1 MLLLDLTIVHAFQT
15 FVLDAAMYTT
25 ATTKPCLPPLKRME
39 PGNQFPPSLCPS
51 PRWPEQG
58 AKILPVLDFASETGV
73 RNSKDITT
81 NVVSGN
87 FLVEL
92 GFPQYK
98 CCFGQVTA
106 DDLKVLGIRHLP
118 ALGITDFSH
127 QKRIMNALR
136 RLISGQKKHQPSC
149 LDDKALSEPSS
160 PSKTA
165 KTARP
170 ILERPSGVT
179 SAPIH
184 RGGSHR
190 PEAPSLSDDIV
201 FPSSCSEYFK
211 TFEGAFGPLA
221 EQTDAGRAIRAEQWK
236 EADQNG
242 SGSCSLC
249 EIDTWI
255 KTRLVFSRKRI
266 NNVNM
271 AKLASFRRKSIH
283 KLSDE
288 EQIWLR
294 FRPSYIKAFN
304 DAADVIGNENLQN
317 DGLVQKQ
324 EFRILCAYLCVYARM
339 YDAFYACQGHTNQTG
354 LVPISNE
361 DDAKLTLQEWQ
372 AGFKCVRGHGF
383 IGLREA
389 GNTASSNAVF
399 SKMDR
404 RNQGAVL
411 LSEWCTFLKKSE
423 QQHDTELGRLL
434 STGDRVQ
441 GARRILKKRTA

>member
-1 MLLLDLTIVHAFQT
+1 
-15 FVLDAAMYTT
+15 
-25 ATTKPCLPPLKRME
+25 
-39 PGNQFPPSLCPS
+39 
-51 PRWPEQG
+51 
-58 AKILPVLDFASETGV
+58 
-73 RNSKDITT
+73 
-81 NVVSGN
+81 
-87 FLVEL
+87 
-92 GFPQYK
+92 
-98 CCFGQVTA
+98 VTA
-106 DDLKVLGIRHLP
+106 DNLKVLGIRHLP

-136 RLISGQKKHQPSC
+136 RLGSGEKKHQPPR
-149 LDDKALSEPSS
+149 LDGKTLGGPPIA
-160 PSKTA
+160 SKTA

-179 SAPIH
+179 ASY

-190 PEAPSLSDDIV
+190 PEAPPFSDDII

-211 TFEGAFGPLA
+211 TFEAAFGPLA

-249 EIDTWI
+249 EIDSWI
-255 KTRLVFSRKRI
+255 KMRLVFSRKRI

-271 AKLASFRRKSIH
+271 AKLASFRRKSIQDI
-283 KLSDE
+283 SDE

-317 DGLVQKQ
+317 DGLVQNQ

-339 YDAFYACQGHTNQTG
+339 YDAFYACQGHNNQTG
-354 LVPISNE
+354 LAPISDE
-361 DDAKLTLQEWQ
+361 DDAKLTLREWQ

-389 GNTASSNAVF
+389 GNAASSNAVF

-404 RNQGAVL
+404 RNQGVVL